1 VIAMV
6 TGESAPQPPLPGAGP
21 FGPGCRVGEG

>member
-6 TGESAPQPPLPGAGP
+6 TGKSAPQPPLPGSGP
-21 FGPGCRVGEG
+21 FGPGCLVGK